1 VNLEP
6 LLVMMR
12 LGTPNR
18 LTRPLMNLTTDP
30 AGMVQT
36 ASTLPHTISYL
47 VKCARSELTDNQLSF
62 SENDIPQP
70 TRKLK
75 CNKSD
80 TVLPHLHGLDRQW
93 DSLSHFRYLVSED
106 QQFLTAFS
114 RVAWLKS
121 LLSCKKYLF
130 WSHCLFSSFT
140 CLLSHTPFEC
150 DSSYNLFLSFVVPLK
165 LALRFAEIKSITY
178 ANFRASIYL

>member
-1 VNLEP
+1 MFLYSITQTQSTNSTHQILVICAVPLNTWTRKIQSHP
-6 LLVMMR
+6 LLMSFLSQWQEPDSQILLILLQPIPPR
-12 LGTPNR
+12 CTAWQENDL
-18 LTRPLMNLTTDP
+18 
-30 AGMVQT
+30 T

-70 TRKLK
+70 TQKLK

-80 TVLPHLHGLDRQW
+80 TVLPHLHGLERQW

-121 LLSCKKYLF
+121 LLSCKKI
-130 WSHCLFSSFT
+130 S
-140 CLLSHTPFEC
+140 LLISLSVFFFHLPF
-150 DSSYNLFLSFVVPLK
+150 V
-165 LALRFAEIKSITY
+165 TY
-178 ANFRASIYL
+178 PF